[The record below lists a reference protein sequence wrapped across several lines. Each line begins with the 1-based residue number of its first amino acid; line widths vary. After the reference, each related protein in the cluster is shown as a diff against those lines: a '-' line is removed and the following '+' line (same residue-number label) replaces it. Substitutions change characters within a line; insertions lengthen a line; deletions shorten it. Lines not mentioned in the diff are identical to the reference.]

1 MCTDLVAKHFPFQ
14 EVLNLTLLTGFT
26 INFGLQ
32 MKFRCIILRFD
43 FIIKLLNNQSINQSK
58 PFIIQHNIYQT
69 LCFI

>member
-32 MKFRCIILRFD
+32 MKFRCIILRFY
-43 FIIKLLNNQSINQSK
+43 FIIKLLDK
-58 PFIIQHNIYQT
+58 
-69 LCFI
+69 